1 MNSIATKASLSAPR
15 RRLLEAMQRLNFGR
29 IEGLEIR
36 NGEPVFQPAP
46 RIIQDIKIGGENGPR
61 PELTIED
68 FVLKG
73 AFVELFDHLSRIGDG
88 TVESVEVKY
97 GMPFKLVVEQRNSNS
112 QSARHQTK
120 TGRKAEVIWV
130 TPRGWRTPRSP
141 RSSSAGAPSG
151 SPPPAK
157 EDG

>member
-1 MNSIATKASLSAPR
+1 MRGISTKSSLTAPR

-61 PELTIED
+61 PELSIDD
-68 FVLKG
+68 FALRSAV
-73 AFVELFDHLSRIGDG
+73 VELFNHLSRIGDG

-97 GMPFKLVVEQRNSNS
+97 GMPFKLVVEQ
-112 QSARHQTK
+112 A
-120 TGRKAEVIWV
+120 A
-130 TPRGWRTPRSP
+130 
-141 RSSSAGAPSG
+141 
-151 SPPPAK
+151 
-157 EDG
+157 